1 MTDGYINRCGEN
13 MTNPTD
19 CSRVVEALGNA
30 TVYAETVQAVADPTE
45 KECTSS
51 GVCCLAIEC
60 SNSKFVGDSMTK
72 KAAAAMLVPTG
83 IILFLLAVW
92 FENKGL
98 VAATWATSRPDN
110 LNEDPE

>member
-1 MTDGYINRCGEN
+1 

-83 IILFLLAVW
+83 IILFLLAFSTAIPQKMAAKQYVI
-92 FENKGL
+92 ENP
-98 VAATWATSRPDN
+98 APDKN
-110 LNEDPE
+110 P